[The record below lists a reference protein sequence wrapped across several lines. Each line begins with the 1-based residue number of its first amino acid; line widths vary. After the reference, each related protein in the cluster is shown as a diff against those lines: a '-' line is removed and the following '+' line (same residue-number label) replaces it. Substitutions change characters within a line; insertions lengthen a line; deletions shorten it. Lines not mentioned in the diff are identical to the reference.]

1 MESQI
6 KTDEDFMRMAIAK
19 AMEGVNQGEDPFG
32 ACIVKDGE
40 VVSCEHNICTSSLD
54 VTAHAEVHA
63 IRAASKKLNTLD
75 LSGCVIYSTCE
86 PCPMCFTAAYWAQL
100 DKIVFG
106 TNIADA
112 CAIGFTQLDLSCQE
126 LKKFGSD
133 VELVGD
139 FLKEESLDLFKHWVL
154 LNS

>member
-1 MESQI
+1 MTSQV
-6 KTDEDFMRMAIAK
+6 KTDEDFMRLAIAK
-19 AMEGVNQGEDPFG
+19 AMEGVNNGEDPFG
-32 ACIVKDGE
+32 SCIVKDGE
-40 VVSCEHNICTSSLD
+40 VVSCEHNICTSSVD

-63 IRAASKKLNTLD
+63 IRAASQKLNRMD

-86 PCPMCFTAAYWAQL
+86 PCPMCFTAAYWAKL

-106 TNIADA
+106 TRIADA
-112 CAIGFTQLDLSCQE
+112 CAIGFTQLNLSCQE
-126 LKKFGSD
+126 LKQFGSN

-139 FLKEESLDLFKHWVL
+139 VLKEESLDLFRHWVL

>member
-1 MESQI
+1 MGSQI
-6 KTDEDFMRMAIAK
+6 KRDEDFMRLAIAK

-32 ACIVKDGE
+32 SCIVKNGE

-54 VTAHAEVHA
+54 VTAHAEVNA

-86 PCPMCFTAAYWAQL
+86 PCPMCFTAAYWAKL

-106 TNIADA
+106 TRIDDA
-112 CAIGFTQLDLSCQE
+112 CAIGFTQLNLSCQE
-126 LKKFGSD
+126 LKQFGSD

-139 FLKEESLDLFKHWVL
+139 VLKEESLDLFKHWVL

>member
-1 MESQI
+1 MTSQI
-6 KTDEDFMRMAIAK
+6 KRDEDFMRLAIAK

-32 ACIVKDGE
+32 SCIVKGGE

-106 TNIADA
+106 TRIADA
-112 CAIGFTQLDLSCQE
+112 CAIGFTQLNLSCQE
-126 LKKFGSD
+126 LKQFGSD

-139 FLKEESLDLFKHWVL
+139 VLKEESLDLFKHWVL

>member
-1 MESQI
+1 MGNQI
-6 KTDEDFMRMAIAK
+6 KSDEDFMRMAIAK

-32 ACIVKDGE
+32 SCIVKDGE
-40 VVSCEHNICTSSLD
+40 VVSCEHNICTSSID

-63 IRAASKKLNTLD
+63 IRAASKKLNTMD

-86 PCPMCFTAAYWAQL
+86 PCPMCFTAAYWAKL

-106 TNIADA
+106 TRIADA
-112 CAIGFTQLDLSCQE
+112 CAIGFTQLNLSCQE
-126 LKKFGSD
+126 LKQFGSE

-139 FLKEESLDLFKHWVL
+139 VLKEESLDLFRHWVL

>member
-1 MESQI
+1 MASSM
-6 KTDEDFMRMAIAK
+6 KSDEDFMRLAIAK
-19 AMEGVNQGEDPFG
+19 AIEGVNKGESPFG

-40 VVSCEHNICTSSLD
+40 VVSCEHNICTSSVD

-86 PCPMCFTAAYWAQL
+86 PCPMCFTAAYWAKL

-106 TNIADA
+106 TRIADA
-112 CAIGFTQLDLSCQE
+112 CAIGFTQLNLSCQE
-126 LKKFGSD
+126 LKQFGSD
-133 VELVGD
+133 VELVED
-139 FLKEESLDLFKHWVL
+139 FLKEESLDVFRHWIR